1 MEGDALTSLP
11 QHRAGRAARRSPRRG
26 RRRRGAGRARG
37 KSTRDT
43 GPVLRE
49 KKQTSPQTAAPTS
62 LTSPGAA
69 RQGRPHR
76 PSGSPPA
83 PRSKEKKPPAGDRQ
97 KPVADARAFPAVRKT
112 AKPLHLS
119 TSSNQRAPPS
129 CSASAVQR
137 EMHSPRRQALP
148 AVAGSAGCDP
158 LPPSPPAP
166 PKPPLPALAFLRC
179 VCPPSRLVS
188 GEGSITGAWLKASS
202 SVLNRPDRRPRYTT
216 RVVPRA
222 PRTKLTPPAKAVL
235 VGRACARD
243 TQHGGSGGASCGP
256 LPSETSCVRLK
267 ETSAWVNVGRFTL
280 NALGC
285 DFSGCP
291 HSHSLVDKLGKRSGW
306 STDLLV
312 DQHLSTRTLF
322 NWVLNCSDICHK
334 L

>member
-137 EMHSPRRQALP
+137 EKHSPRRQALP

-158 LPPSPPAP
+158 LPPSPP
-166 PKPPLPALAFLRC
+166 PLPNRRCRRSRSYGAPVPPPGLCPVKGAL
-179 VCPPSRLVS
+179 P
-188 GEGSITGAWLKASS
+188 E
-202 SVLNRPDRRPRYTT
+202 PD
-216 RVVPRA
+216 
-222 PRTKLTPPAKAVL
+222 
-235 VGRACARD
+235 
-243 TQHGGSGGASCGP
+243 
-256 LPSETSCVRLK
+256 
-267 ETSAWVNVGRFTL
+267 
-280 NALGC
+280 
-285 DFSGCP
+285 
-291 HSHSLVDKLGKRSGW
+291 
-306 STDLLV
+306 
-312 DQHLSTRTLF
+312 
-322 NWVLNCSDICHK
+322 
-334 L
+334 